1 MNETQRAILQQ
12 VAEGRLSP
20 EEAAVL
26 LDQADEAE
34 RERGSEHDEPTEEP
48 SAGTGERP
56 GDRTTSTTAA
66 DAGVKRVR
74 VVGNFRSARIVADPT
89 VREAIAEGPHIARRE
104 GDLLIVESAFD
115 DADMPGFVFNRGFR
129 NWRLTIP
136 PDFAG
141 RPGRPPGPPSPPRPP
156 RPPRA
161 GAEWTGGEPWERRS
175 WSQSE
180 LTVRMRPDLP
190 LEVELSAGAL
200 RVDGLT
206 GPLRLEVRAGSARIE
221 HVRGPIEAMVA
232 AGSLRIDALLT
243 EGASRIRCDA
253 GSIRL
258 HLERGSSVLVRAR
271 PELSRLTLPSHG
283 VVGGFSPGEREE
295 VKIGDGTATLDIDA
309 TMSKI
314 SVTADR

>member
-1 MNETQRAILQQ
+1 MNEAQRAILQQ

-34 RERGSEHDEPTEEP
+34 RERGSEHGEPTEEP
-48 SAGTGERP
+48 SAGTGEGP
-56 GDRTTSTTAA
+56 GDRTTSATAA

-141 RPGRPPGPPSPPRPP
+141 RPGRPPGPPRPP

-190 LEVELSAGAL
+190 LEVELAAGTL
-200 RVDGLT
+200 RADGLT
-206 GPLRLEVRAGSARIE
+206 GPLRFDVHAGSARINDA
-221 HVRGPIEAMVA
+221 RGQIEAMVA
-232 AGSLRIDALLT
+232 AGSIRIDALLT
-243 EGASRIRCDA
+243 QGASRIRCDA
-253 GSIRL
+253 GSVRVNL
-258 HLERGSSVLVRAR
+258 QRGSSVLVRAR
-271 PELSRLTLPSHG
+271 PELSKLSLLGRD
-283 VVGGFSPGEREE
+283 VVGTWTGDREE

-309 TMSKI
+309 NMSKVT
-314 SVTADR
+314 VTADR

>member
-1 MNETQRAILQQ
+1 MNEVQRAILQA

-20 EEAAVL
+20 EEAASL
-26 LDQADEAE
+26 LDQAEKAE
-34 RERGSEHDEPTEEP
+34 QGQGSEHDQPSEEP
-48 SAGTGERP
+48 GAATGERP
-56 GDRTTSTTAA
+56 RDHTPPPAGT

-74 VVGNFRSARIVADPT
+74 VVGNFRSARIVGDPT
-89 VREAIAEGPHIARRE
+89 VREAVAEGPHIARRE

-115 DADMPGFVFNRGFR
+115 ESDMPGFVFNRGLR

-136 PDFAG
+136 PDFGG
-141 RPGRPPGPPSPPRPP
+141 RSHRPPRPP

-161 GAEWTGGEPWERRS
+161 GAEWTSGEPWERRS

-190 LEVELSAGAL
+190 LEVELSAGTL
-200 RVDGLT
+200 RADGLT
-206 GPLRLEVRAGSARIE
+206 GPLRFDVRAGSARIE

-232 AGSLRIDALLT
+232 AGSIRIEALLT

-253 GSIRL
+253 GSVRL
-258 HLERGSSVLVRAR
+258 HLEKGSSVLVRAR
-271 PELSRLTLPSHG
+271 PELSKLTLPGHG
-283 VVGGFSPGEREE
+283 VVGGFSPGDREE

-309 TMSKI
+309 NMSKI
-314 SVTADR
+314 TVTADR